1 MWYIICCQ
9 YVPYYIYLLCML
21 YVTIIY
27 VHILLLLYV
36 YICHI
41 RCVWLLYLHGGVIIP
56 LSECML
62 LLSVRRMRTLVI
74 LAVCSSVRVCSQARA
89 CPGETMGKSQL
100 NQVLLHSHHPIILA
114 SRVILTCDQA
124 STLHLPTRQ
133 VYQTEAGKRQVI
145 SLVSIIIIPSHGL
158 HHRLLLFYVT

>member
-1 MWYIICCQ
+1 MSYMCYI
-9 YVPYYIYLLCML
+9 
-21 YVTIIY
+21 T
-27 VHILLLLYV
+27 
-36 YICHI
+36 
-41 RCVWLLYLHGGVIIP
+41 CVWLLFAMSWLH
-56 LSECML
+56 L
-62 LLSVRRMRTLVI
+62 LLFLMYVI
-74 LAVCSSVRVCSQARA
+74 TPCAQNAYTRNSRCLLFCEGLFTGPN

-158 HHRLLLFYVT
+158 HHRLLLFYVTWCMVVMRTWCM

>member
-1 MWYIICCQ
+1 MSIF
-9 YVPYYIYLLCML
+9 YYYCMCIY
-21 YVTIIY
+21 IIY
-27 VHILLLLYV
+27 VVYGC
-36 YICHI
+36 YICM
-41 RCVWLLYLHGGVIIP
+41 VV
-56 LSECML
+56 
-62 LLSVRRMRTLVI
+62 LLSLFLMYVI
-74 LAVCSSVRVCSQARA
+74 TPCAQNAYTRNSRCLLFCEGLFTGPN

-145 SLVSIIIIPSHGL
+145 SLS
-158 HHRLLLFYVT
+158 

>member
-1 MWYIICCQ
+1 MCI
-9 YVPYYIYLLCML
+9 YVIYAVYGCYIYMVVLLSPF
-21 YVTIIY
+21 
-27 VHILLLLYV
+27 
-36 YICHI
+36 
-41 RCVWLLYLHGGVIIP
+41 W
-56 LSECML
+56 CML
-62 LLSVRRMRTLVI
+62 LLPVRRMRTPVI
-74 LAVCSSVRVCSQARA
+74 LVVLLIREGLFTGPN